1 MYRSV
6 LTGLFEPTEGTAYI
20 YDSNIRR
27 HMDIIRQNL
36 GICPQHNILFD
47 RYMYMV
53 IIVCIPPV
61 CIGIVLLGICEIG
74 CGKLYMYV

>member
-1 MYRSV
+1 MHSHVLSCVDYIIIILNCRSV
-6 LTGLFEPTEGTAYI
+6 LTGLFEPTVGTAYI

-47 RYMYMV
+47 RYMYTHV
-53 IIVCIPPV
+53 HVHTCT
-61 CIGIVLLGICEIG
+61 CTCTE
-74 CGKLYMYV
+74 